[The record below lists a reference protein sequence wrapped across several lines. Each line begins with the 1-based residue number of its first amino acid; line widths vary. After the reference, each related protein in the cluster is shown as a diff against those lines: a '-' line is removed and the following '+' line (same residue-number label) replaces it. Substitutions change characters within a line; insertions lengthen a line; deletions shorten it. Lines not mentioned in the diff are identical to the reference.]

1 MHKFITPRVGSD
13 VTLIILTLIT
23 TKFQSTLPVWGATPM
38 QIPLPVRPIDFN
50 PRSPCGER
58 QLPALQRGT
67 DGHFN
72 PRSPCGERHFNDVY
86 SVLLDDISIHAPRVG
101 SNRCFREALLPG
113 WNFNPRSPCG
123 ERPIWGLSGLPEM
136 EFQSTLPVWG
146 ATHISFGYRQG
157 GLISIHA
164 PRVGSDAVGKQRL
177 RLDRNF
183 NPRSPCG
190 ERLIDQPQYYYKK
203 SISIHA
209 PRVGSDRQCVLK

>member
-101 SNRCFREALLPG
+101 SDRFR
-113 WNFNPRSPCG
+113 FSSFRRSG
-123 ERPIWGLSGLPEM
+123 T
-136 EFQSTLPVWG
+136 FQSTLPVWG
-146 ATHISFGYRQG
+146 ATADAQEQ
-157 GLISIHA
+157 LADVEISIHA
-164 PRVGSDAVGKQRL
+164 PRVGSD
-177 RLDRNF
+177 
-183 NPRSPCG
+183 P
-190 ERLIDQPQYYYKK
+190 
-203 SISIHA
+203 
-209 PRVGSDRQCVLK
+209 

>member
-23 TKFQSTLPVWGATPM
+23 TKFQSTLPVWGATQM

-101 SNRCFREALLPG
+101 SDLTNGVSAMSTPL
-113 WNFNPRSPCG
+113 
-123 ERPIWGLSGLPEM
+123 
-136 EFQSTLPVWG
+136 FQSTLPVWG
-146 ATHISFGYRQG
+146 ATSLAADTIPAIAV
-157 GLISIHA
+157 ISIHA
-164 PRVGSDAVGKQRL
+164 PRVGSDDHVAYVSGTA
-177 RLDRNF
+177 LDF

-190 ERLIDQPQYYYKK
+190 ERQKLSDCFLWAIR
-203 SISIHA
+203 ISIHA